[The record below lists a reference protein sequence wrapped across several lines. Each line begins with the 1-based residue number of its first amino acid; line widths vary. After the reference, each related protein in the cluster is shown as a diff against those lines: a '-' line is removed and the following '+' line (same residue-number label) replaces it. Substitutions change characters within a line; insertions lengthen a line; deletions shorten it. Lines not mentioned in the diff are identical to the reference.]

1 MTERR
6 STAGAHFSKCARAR
20 SAFTITNIQLSAMD
34 VLVLTTMK
42 NAAKCDTKSELQNP
56 VNLYVFER
64 MLRFRVL
71 LEACLFE
78 CLFSPLA
85 VSLRSNAQ
93 ARLADFGRRTF
104 RSASIQVE
112 RRRELVPFTRP
123 LCFRSTDVVRSSDL
137 NKSASRSRR
146 TRVSSVSSVPLRCL
160 LRRTQ
165 REHPTFGPQIRQEDP
180 LNLSI

>member
-1 MTERR
+1 
-6 STAGAHFSKCARAR
+6 
-20 SAFTITNIQLSAMD
+20 MD

-85 VSLRSNAQ
+85 SLSRQNGESSRGLWTVRPRIIRGRS
-93 ARLADFGRRTF
+93 T
-104 RSASIQVE
+104 QVE
-112 RRRELVPFTRP
+112 RRRATHFSVEFAFATN
-123 LCFRSTDVVRSSDL
+123 VV
-137 NKSASRSRR
+137 
-146 TRVSSVSSVPLRCL
+146 
-160 LRRTQ
+160 
-165 REHPTFGPQIRQEDP
+165 H
-180 LNLSI
+180 

>member
-1 MTERR
+1 VFCT
-6 STAGAHFSKCARAR
+6 KPP
-20 SAFTITNIQLSAMD
+20 FTITNIQLSAMD

-85 VSLRSNAQ
+85 SPPRQTEGA
-93 ARLADFGRRTF
+93 LADFG
-104 RSASIQVE
+104 
-112 RRRELVPFTRP
+112 L
-123 LCFRSTDVVRSSDL
+123 SDRNSL
-137 NKSASRSRR
+137 WSVDPSGETTGNSFQC
-146 TRVSSVSSVPLRCL
+146 RVCLRNQRGALAIVQNCLGPEATLDQSDPGSSVPPFGFENFVFAPKGTLNFRTSNQARGPAEFKHITK
-160 LRRTQ
+160 RRK
-165 REHPTFGPQIRQEDP
+165 R
-180 LNLSI
+180 N

>member
-1 MTERR
+1 MFYT
-6 STAGAHFSKCARAR
+6 KPP
-20 SAFTITNIQLSAMD
+20 FTITNIQLSAMD

-85 VSLRSNAQ
+85 SPPRQTEGA
-93 ARLADFGRRTF
+93 LADFGLSDRNSLWSVDPSGETTGNSFQCRVCLRNQRGALAIVQNCLGPEAVSRPERPRIVRAALWF
-104 RSASIQVE
+104 RK
-112 RRRELVPFTRP
+112 
-123 LCFRSTDVVRSSDL
+123 LCFRTKRHTQLSDL
-137 NKSASRSRR
+137 KSGKR
-146 TRVSSVSSVPLRCL
+146 TR
-160 LRRTQ
+160 
-165 REHPTFGPQIRQEDP
+165 
-180 LNLSI
+180 

>member
-1 MTERR
+1 
-6 STAGAHFSKCARAR
+6 
-20 SAFTITNIQLSAMD
+20 MD

-85 VSLRSNAQ
+85 SLSGQTERA
-93 ARLADFGRRTF
+93 LADFG
-104 RSASIQVE
+104 
-112 RRRELVPFTRP
+112 L
-123 LCFRSTDVVRSSDL
+123 SDHVQTWSVDPSGETTG
-137 NKSASRSRR
+137 NSFQY
-146 TRVSSVSSVPLRCL
+146 RVCLRNQRGALAIVQNCLGPEGILDRATPGSSVPPFL
-160 LRRTQ
+160 LGD
-165 REHPTFGPQIRQEDP
+165 EAHSTFGPQIRQEDP

>member
-1 MTERR
+1 M
-6 STAGAHFSKCARAR
+6 RAPP
-20 SAFTITNIQLSAMD
+20 FTITNIQLSAMD

-85 VSLRSNAQ
+85 SPPRQTEGA
-93 ARLADFGRRTF
+93 LADFGLSDRNSLWSVDPSGETTGNSFQCRVLSSQPTWCTSNSTKLF
-104 RSASIQVE
+104 GARSRFSTRATPD
-112 RRRELVPFTRP
+112 RPCRP
-123 LCFRSTDVVRSSDL
+123 LVSKTLFSQPKGTLNFRTSNQARGPAEFKHIT
-137 NKSASRSRR
+137 KRR
-146 TRVSSVSSVPLRCL
+146 KR
-160 LRRTQ
+160 
-165 REHPTFGPQIRQEDP
+165 
-180 LNLSI
+180 N

>member
-1 MTERR
+1 
-6 STAGAHFSKCARAR
+6 
-20 SAFTITNIQLSAMD
+20 MD

-85 VSLRSNAQ
+85 SPPRQTEGA
-93 ARLADFGRRTF
+93 LADFGLSDRNSLWSVDPSGETTGNSFQCRVLSSQPTWCTSNSTKLF
-104 RSASIQVE
+104 GARSCFSTRATPD
-112 RRRELVPFTRP
+112 RPCRP
-123 LCFRSTDVVRSSDL
+123 LVSKTLFPKPKGTLNFRTSNQARGPAEFKHIT
-137 NKSASRSRR
+137 KRR
-146 TRVSSVSSVPLRCL
+146 KR
-160 LRRTQ
+160 
-165 REHPTFGPQIRQEDP
+165 
-180 LNLSI
+180 N

>member
-1 MTERR
+1 MTEREV
-6 STAGAHFSKCARAR
+6 SVLHKPP
-20 SAFTITNIQLSAMD
+20 FTITNIQLSAMD

-85 VSLRSNAQ
+85 SPPRQTEGA
-93 ARLADFGRRTF
+93 LADFGLSDRVSLRG
-104 RSASIQVE
+104 RSTQVE
-112 RRRELVPFTRP
+112 RRRATHFSVEFVFATN
-123 LCFRSTDVVRSSDL
+123 VV
-137 NKSASRSRR
+137 
-146 TRVSSVSSVPLRCL
+146 
-160 LRRTQ
+160 
-165 REHPTFGPQIRQEDP
+165 H
-180 LNLSI
+180 

>member
-1 MTERR
+1 
-6 STAGAHFSKCARAR
+6 
-20 SAFTITNIQLSAMD
+20 MD

-85 VSLRSNAQ
+85 SPPRQTEGA
-93 ARLADFGRRTF
+93 LADFGLSDRVLLRG
-104 RSASIQVE
+104 RSTQVE
-112 RRRELVPFTRP
+112 RRRATHFSVEFVFATN
-123 LCFRSTDVVRSSDL
+123 VV
-137 NKSASRSRR
+137 
-146 TRVSSVSSVPLRCL
+146 
-160 LRRTQ
+160 
-165 REHPTFGPQIRQEDP
+165 H
-180 LNLSI
+180 

>member
-6 STAGAHFSKCARAR
+6 GPARHVEDL
-20 SAFTITNIQLSAMD
+20 AFTITNLQLSAMD

-85 VSLRSNAQ
+85 SPPRQTEGA
-93 ARLADFGRRTF
+93 LADFG
-104 RSASIQVE
+104 
-112 RRRELVPFTRP
+112 L
-123 LCFRSTDVVRSSDL
+123 SDRNSL
-137 NKSASRSRR
+137 WSVDPSGETTGNSFQC
-146 TRVSSVSSVPLRCL
+146 RVCLRNQRGALAIVQNCLGPEAVLDQSDPGSSVPPFSVENSVFRN
-160 LRRTQ
+160 Q
-165 REHPTFGPQIRQEDP
+165 KAHSTFGPQIRQEDP

>member
-1 MTERR
+1 MFYT
-6 STAGAHFSKCARAR
+6 KPP
-20 SAFTITNIQLSAMD
+20 FTITNIQLSAMD

-85 VSLRSNAQ
+85 SPPRQTEGA
-93 ARLADFGRRTF
+93 LADFGLSDRNL
-104 RSASIQVE
+104 IV
-112 RRRELVPFTRP
+112 VGRP
-123 LCFRSTDVVRSSDL
+123 KWRDDGQLI
-137 NKSASRSRR
+137 
-146 TRVSSVSSVPLRCL
+146 SVSSLSSQPTWCTSNSTKLFGARSYSRPERPRIVRAAFGFEKL
-160 LRRTQ
+160 LFFRTQ
-165 REHPTFGPQIRQEDP
+165 RHTQ
-180 LNLSI
+180 LSDLKSGKRTR

>member
-1 MTERR
+1 M
-6 STAGAHFSKCARAR
+6 R
-20 SAFTITNIQLSAMD
+20 SARPPFTITNIQLSAMD

-85 VSLRSNAQ
+85 SLSRQTERA
-93 ARLADFGRRTF
+93 LADFGLSDHVQTWSVDPSGETTGNSFQYRVCLRNQRGALAIVQNCLGPEGILDRAT
-104 RSASIQVE
+104 
-112 RRRELVPFTRP
+112 PDRP
-123 LCFRSTDVVRSSDL
+123 CRLFSLEQRHTQLSDL
-137 NKSASRSRR
+137 KSGKR
-146 TRVSSVSSVPLRCL
+146 TR
-160 LRRTQ
+160 
-165 REHPTFGPQIRQEDP
+165 
-180 LNLSI
+180 

>member
-1 MTERR
+1 
-6 STAGAHFSKCARAR
+6 
-20 SAFTITNIQLSAMD
+20 MD

-85 VSLRSNAQ
+85 SLSRQTERA
-93 ARLADFGRRTF
+93 LADFGLSDHEYYSWSVDPSGETTGNSFQYRVCLRNQRGALAIVQNCLGPEGILDRATPDRPCRLFSLRARGTLNFRTSNQARGPAEFKHITKRRK
-104 RSASIQVE
+104 R
-112 RRRELVPFTRP
+112 
-123 LCFRSTDVVRSSDL
+123 
-137 NKSASRSRR
+137 N
-146 TRVSSVSSVPLRCL
+146 
-160 LRRTQ
+160 
-165 REHPTFGPQIRQEDP
+165 
-180 LNLSI
+180 

>member
-1 MTERR
+1 
-6 STAGAHFSKCARAR
+6 
-20 SAFTITNIQLSAMD
+20 MD

-85 VSLRSNAQ
+85 FCSLRKMIRGLWSVAPTSV
-93 ARLADFGRRTF
+93 G
-104 RSASIQVE
+104 ASTQVE
-112 RRRELVPFTRP
+112 RRRELIQALNERSLQPTWCIASAVQNFGDLGSPRSKRATPDRPFCRHP
-123 LCFRSTDVVRSSDL
+123 LPGTNNNS
-137 NKSASRSRR
+137 
-146 TRVSSVSSVPLRCL
+146 
-160 LRRTQ
+160 
-165 REHPTFGPQIRQEDP
+165 TFGPQIRQEDP

>member
-1 MTERR
+1 
-6 STAGAHFSKCARAR
+6 
-20 SAFTITNIQLSAMD
+20 MD

-85 VSLRSNAQ
+85 FSC
-93 ARLADFGRRTF
+93 FGRARGLWTSNF
-104 RSASIQVE
+104 DSEFVGLSGE
-112 RRRELVPFTRP
+112 TTRGS
-123 LCFRSTDVVRSSDL
+123 LTDLFLSYLTNVVRR
-137 NKSASRSRR
+137 KSTYNVWDTGLKGRR
-146 TRVSSVSSVPLRCL
+146 V
-160 LRRTQ
+160 
-165 REHPTFGPQIRQEDP
+165 
-180 LNLSI
+180 

>member
-85 VSLRSNAQ
+85 SPPRQTEGA
-93 ARLADFGRRTF
+93 LADFGLSDRNSLWSVDPSGETTGNSFQCRVLSSQPTWCTSNSTKLFGARSYSRPERPRIVRAALWFRT
-104 RSASIQVE
+104 
-112 RRRELVPFTRP
+112 
-123 LCFRSTDVVRSSDL
+123 
-137 NKSASRSRR
+137 
-146 TRVSSVSSVPLRCL
+146 LRF
-160 LRRTQ
+160 RTQ
-165 REHPTFGPQIRQEDP
+165 RHTQ
-180 LNLSI
+180 LSDLKSGKRTR

>member
-1 MTERR
+1 
-6 STAGAHFSKCARAR
+6 
-20 SAFTITNIQLSAMD
+20 MD

-85 VSLRSNAQ
+85 FCSSLLKDDLRT
-93 ARLADFGRRTF
+93 LVRRT
-104 RSASIQVE
+104 AI
-112 RRRELVPFTRP
+112 
-123 LCFRSTDVVRSSDL
+123 
-137 NKSASRSRR
+137 
-146 TRVSSVSSVPLRCL
+146 
-160 LRRTQ
+160 
-165 REHPTFGPQIRQEDP
+165 
-180 LNLSI
+180 

>member
-1 MTERR
+1 
-6 STAGAHFSKCARAR
+6 
-20 SAFTITNIQLSAMD
+20 MD

-85 VSLRSNAQ
+85 FSSLVEDG
-93 ARLADFGRRTF
+93 ADFGVSGR
-104 RSASIQVE
+104 
-112 RRRELVPFTRP
+112 LPFYEGSLPRLPKWRDDETALP
-123 LCFRSTDVVRSSDL
+123 FAVGNTLSTQTLTNVVRRKSKQCSGNGTLPSS
-137 NKSASRSRR
+137 
-146 TRVSSVSSVPLRCL
+146 
-160 LRRTQ
+160 Q
-165 REHPTFGPQIRQEDP
+165 
-180 LNLSI
+180 

>member
-1 MTERR
+1 
-6 STAGAHFSKCARAR
+6 
-20 SAFTITNIQLSAMD
+20 MD

-85 VSLRSNAQ
+85 VSSLVTERKEH
-93 ARLADFGRRTF
+93 ADFGAGRTCIF
-104 RSASIQVE
+104 IDISPSCSQVE
-112 RRRELVPFTRP
+112 RRRRLIQ
-123 LCFRSTDVVRSSDL
+123 L
-137 NKSASRSRR
+137 NVSAFSINQCGDMS
-146 TRVSSVSSVPLRCL
+146 
-160 LRRTQ
+160 LRRNKILT
-165 REHPTFGPQIRQEDP
+165 G
-180 LNLSI
+180 S

>member
-1 MTERR
+1 MFYT
-6 STAGAHFSKCARAR
+6 KPP
-20 SAFTITNIQLSAMD
+20 FTITNIQLSAMD

-85 VSLRSNAQ
+85 VSLCSSKSRE
-93 ARLADFGRRTF
+93 RLADCGAGPLVPFVERGVLRSSGETTKTHSTDSVFRRDQCGDMSSRRNKILTS
-104 RSASIQVE
+104 SATAGSETLRIVRPSLVLLPQSK
-112 RRRELVPFTRP
+112 RRRERTQL
-123 LCFRSTDVVRSSDL
+123 SDL
-137 NKSASRSRR
+137 KSGKR
-146 TRVSSVSSVPLRCL
+146 TR
-160 LRRTQ
+160 
-165 REHPTFGPQIRQEDP
+165 
-180 LNLSI
+180 

>member
-6 STAGAHFSKCARAR
+6 GPARHVEDL
-20 SAFTITNIQLSAMD
+20 AFTITNLQLSAMD

-64 MLRFRVL
+64 MLRFREL

-85 VSLRSNAQ
+85 FLSLSAERET
-93 ARLADFGRRTF
+93 ADCDPSRFLSE
-104 RSASIQVE
+104 SASIQVE
-112 RRRELVPFTRP
+112 RRR
-123 LCFRSTDVVRSSDL
+123 
-137 NKSASRSRR
+137 
-146 TRVSSVSSVPLRCL
+146 
-160 LRRTQ
+160 
-165 REHPTFGPQIRQEDP
+165 DP
-180 LNLSI
+180 RDEP

>member
-1 MTERR
+1 
-6 STAGAHFSKCARAR
+6 
-20 SAFTITNIQLSAMD
+20 MD

-93 ARLADFGRRTF
+93 G
-104 RSASIQVE
+104 E
-112 RRRELVPFTRP
+112 TRGLWP
-123 LCFRSTDVVRSSDL
+123 SHFSECVDSSGETTG
-137 NKSASRSRR
+137 
-146 TRVSSVSSVPLRCL
+146 TRA
-160 LRRTQ
+160 
-165 REHPTFGPQIRQEDP
+165 FY
-180 LNLSI
+180 

>member
-1 MTERR
+1 
-6 STAGAHFSKCARAR
+6 
-20 SAFTITNIQLSAMD
+20 MD

-85 VSLRSNAQ
+85 SPAWLRDGGLWTVRPTRPKGCA
-93 ARLADFGRRTF
+93 GR
-104 RSASIQVE
+104 SSQVE
-112 RRRELVPFTRP
+112 RRRVLIRASECCNPFSQPMWCAASVVTKLEGREDRNAGWRALRIVRP
-123 LCFRSTDVVRSSDL
+123 VTCPTLQGPVRDDS
-137 NKSASRSRR
+137 
-146 TRVSSVSSVPLRCL
+146 
-160 LRRTQ
+160 
-165 REHPTFGPQIRQEDP
+165 TFGPQIRQEDP